1 MVFACD
7 RTQTGTKLATVS
19 EAEVRAAFTARLGM
33 PLTGQMLPGTLPFYP
48 SLAVIEGGEATSTGG
63 YVHKQMQQNMEHPS
77 VTNRQHPPSAVYH
90 GSTTANPITDTQVA
104 HARLQKA
111 GHRPLGSMFSLLSCQ
126 PIIVSTRVRAIIV
139 SHAFLPFFL
148 PSFLPSLFS
157 SLPSSFLPSFSLSF
171 FPRRI
176 GRDRFAHA
184 RNWNSE
190 IGTRGQR
197 YIGSERFLASESRRA
212 FA

>member
-1 MVFACD
+1 
-7 RTQTGTKLATVS
+7 
-19 EAEVRAAFTARLGM
+19 M

-148 PSFLPSLFS
+148 PSFSPSLPPFFLPSLFLFFRDESDAIVSRMREIGIAKLARADSVTLAASDS
-157 SLPSSFLPSFSLSF
+157 SRANRDAPLRNRSTRDAWFPRSFLVSTHSH
-171 FPRRI
+171 R
-176 GRDRFAHA
+176 
-184 RNWNSE
+184 
-190 IGTRGQR
+190 
-197 YIGSERFLASESRRA
+197 
-212 FA
+212 